1 MTPRTV
7 RKPEHVVMREL
18 DGEAILLNLET
29 ERYFGLDEIGT
40 RMWTELVESP
50 SVEGACE
57 VLERE
62 FEVEPAV
69 LRRDVDALIS
79 QLVDSG
85 LLEARTE
92 GGEGR

>member
-1 MTPRTV
+1 MNPRTIH
-7 RKPEHVVMREL
+7 KPEHVVMREL
-18 DGEAILLNLET
+18 EDEAILLNLET

-40 RMWTELVESP
+40 RMWTELVASP

-62 FEVEPAV
+62 FEVEPAT
-69 LRRDVDALIS
+69 LRRDVDALVA

-85 LLEARTE
+85 LLEA
-92 GGEGR
+92 GA

>member
-7 RKPEHVVMREL
+7 HKPDHVVMREL
-18 DGEAILLNLET
+18 EGEAILLNLET
-29 ERYFGLDEIGT
+29 ERYFGLDEVGT
-40 RMWTELVESP
+40 RMWTELVASP

-57 VLERE
+57 ALERE

-69 LRRDVDALIS
+69 LRRDLEALVA

>member
-1 MTPRTV
+1 MNPRTV

-18 DGEAILLNLET
+18 EGEAILLNLET

-40 RMWTELVESP
+40 RMWTELVALP

-69 LRRDVDALIS
+69 LRRDVDELVD
-79 QLVDSG
+79 QLVESG
-85 LLEARTE
+85 LLEAGAE
-92 GGEGR
+92 GGVGR